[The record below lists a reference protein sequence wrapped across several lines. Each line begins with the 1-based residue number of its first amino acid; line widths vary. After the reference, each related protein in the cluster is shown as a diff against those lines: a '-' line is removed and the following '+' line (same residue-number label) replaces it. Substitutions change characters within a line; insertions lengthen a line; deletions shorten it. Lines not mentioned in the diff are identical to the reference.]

1 MDQEGFSMDKS
12 RTITQQKRR
21 KLLNAELERFLPILQ
36 QEYNPE
42 KIVLFGSAAS
52 GQTDDWSDLDL
63 VIVKETDQRFLDR
76 IKEVMLLLRPRVGV
90 DILVYTPDEFEDL
103 CRERPFV
110 RTEIVEKGKIL
121 YERG

>member
-1 MDQEGFSMDKS
+1 MDKS